1 MKRQSQKL
9 NKIDISFY
17 VSLAI
22 KAVDAFIEVAG
33 GFFMIAINHQWLN
46 HFVKLITIPELRED
60 PNDIVMNY
68 LLGLS
73 QNLSISAQHTV
84 ALFMLLHGATKIV
97 VVVLLWKK
105 KLWAYFPAVLIFG
118 GFVLYEVYSYLHNDS
133 VIVLLLIILDI
144 AIIALILIEYKRL
157 KLEESRDERYF

>member
-1 MKRQSQKL
+1 MKQQSHQL

-17 VSLAI
+17 VGLAL
-22 KAVDAFIEVAG
+22 KAVDAFIEVVG
-33 GFFMIAINHQWLN
+33 GLFMIAINHEWLN
-46 HFVKLITIPELRED
+46 HFVKMMTIPELRED

-84 ALFMLLHGATKIV
+84 ALFMLFHGTTKLV
-97 VVVLLWKK
+97 VIVLLWKK
-105 KLWAYFPAVLIFG
+105 KLWAYYPAVFIFG
-118 GFVLYEVYSYLHNDS
+118 GFVLYEIYSYLHNDS

-144 AIIALILIEYKRL
+144 AIIALILIEHKRL
-157 KLEESRDERYF
+157 KLE